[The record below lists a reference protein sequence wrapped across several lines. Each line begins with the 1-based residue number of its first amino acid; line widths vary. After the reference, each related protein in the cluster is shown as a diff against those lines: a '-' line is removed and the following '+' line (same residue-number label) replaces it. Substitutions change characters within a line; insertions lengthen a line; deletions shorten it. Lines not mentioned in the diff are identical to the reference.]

1 MSGAVRTA
9 RAGRRRGAALPV
21 ALSLALGLAGC
32 AATGARPGGDGQAA
46 ELARMLAGRFDNA
59 AQMAALP
66 EGVERQPAPGRV
78 WVDAQWARHLPAA
91 VPAVPGRP
99 LYLEWRAGGP
109 QARITRQRIWS
120 LVDTP
125 EGPRMA
131 FYTLRDPAAVAGG
144 DVAALARLAEAD
156 LTGFPRACW
165 VRFARDGRGWLG
177 RIDPAECRIT
187 AASGRVMA
195 LDVTIRVRP
204 DGIDYQERGILPD
217 GSDAFHVP
225 SHAPY
230 RFVRRGAP

>member
-1 MSGAVRTA
+1 L
-9 RAGRRRGAALPV
+9 ALP
-21 ALSLALGLAGC
+21 AALGLVLGLAAC
-32 AATGARPGGDGQAA
+32 ATPGARPGGDGPAA
-46 ELARMLAGRFDNA
+46 ELAAMLSGTFDNA
-59 AQMAALP
+59 AQVAVLP
-66 EGVERQPAPGRV
+66 EGVERQPAPGRA
-78 WVDAQWARHLPAA
+78 WLDSQWARHLPAA

-120 LVDTP
+120 LLDTP

-144 DVAALARLAEAD
+144 DVAALARLGEAD
-156 LTGFPRACW
+156 LTGFPRECW
-165 VRFARDGRGWLG
+165 VRFARDGGGWLG

-204 DGIDYQERGILPD
+204 GAIDYQERGILPD
-217 GSDAFHVP
+217 GADAFHVP

-230 RFVRRGAP
+230 RFVRRGAL

>member
-1 MSGAVRTA
+1 MCRSVRAA

-32 AATGARPGGDGQAA
+32 AATGARPGADGQAA
-46 ELARMLAGRFDNA
+46 ELARMLSGRFDNA

-66 EGVERQPAPGRV
+66 EGVERQPAPGRA

-131 FYTLRDPAAVAGG
+131 FFTLRDPAAVAGG

-204 DGIDYQERGILPD
+204 GAIDYQERGILPD